1 MGTIEFNLTARDYM
15 VAGLIRKAIT
25 EHRRRRNAQEARA
38 HTIPTQAAPSASRD
52 RATVDRG
59 NA

>member
-1 MGTIEFNLTARDYM
+1 MGTTEFTMTARDYM

-38 HTIPTQAAPSASRD
+38 HTIPAQAAPSASRE
-52 RATVDRG
+52 RATTAGG